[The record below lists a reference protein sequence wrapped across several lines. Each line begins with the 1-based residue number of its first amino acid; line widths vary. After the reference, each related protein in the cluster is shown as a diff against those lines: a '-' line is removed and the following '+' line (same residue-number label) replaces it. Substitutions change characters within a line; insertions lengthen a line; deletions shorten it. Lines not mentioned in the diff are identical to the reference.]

1 MWTAIKV
8 KTLQG
13 TRRHV
18 DITKISGVSE
28 ALKREIRKNGSKV
41 AFKGI
46 MAKYFLKPVK
56 EMYLQIEEV

>member
-1 MWTAIKV
+1 MV

-13 TRRHV
+13 IRRHG
-18 DITKISGVSE
+18 DITKSAGVCE
-28 ALKREIRKNGSKV
+28 ALKREIKNASKV

-56 EMYLQIEEV
+56 

>member
-1 MWTAIKV
+1 MV

-13 TRRHV
+13 IRRHV
-18 DITKISGVSE
+18 DLTRSAGVCE
-28 ALKREIRKNGSKV
+28 ALKREIRKNASKV

-56 EMYLQIEEV
+56 